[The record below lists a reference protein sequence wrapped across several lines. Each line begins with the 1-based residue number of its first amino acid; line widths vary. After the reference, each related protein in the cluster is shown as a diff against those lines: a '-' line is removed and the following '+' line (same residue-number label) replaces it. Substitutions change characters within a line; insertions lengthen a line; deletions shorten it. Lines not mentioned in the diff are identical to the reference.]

1 MICNIMRICC
11 GKGTSSMEIDV
22 SEMPWAGKSYLE
34 YQAKKKAGYSENKVL
49 VMAKGTKKVSLE
61 KYPKS
66 RRKIPE
72 SGFSLVSSRG
82 TRITRF

>member
-1 MICNIMRICC
+1 
-11 GKGTSSMEIDV
+11 METEI
-22 SEMPWAGKSYLE
+22 SEMPWAGKSYLD
-34 YQAKKKAGYSENKVL
+34 YQAKKKEEYPESKIL
-49 VMAKGTKKVSLE
+49 VMTRGTRKTSLD

-82 TRITRF
+82 TKILRF

>member
-1 MICNIMRICC
+1 MN
-11 GKGTSSMEIDV
+11 T

-34 YQAKKKAGYSENKVL
+34 YQAKKKEGYPEKKIL
-49 VMAKGTKKVSLE
+49 VMAKGTKMVSLE

-66 RRKIPE
+66 RRHILE

-82 TRITRF
+82 TRISRF

>member
-1 MICNIMRICC
+1 MIISSQRGTASKKIDIC
-11 GKGTSSMEIDV
+11 
-22 SEMPWAGKSYLE
+22 EMPWAGKPYLE
-34 YQAKKKAGYSENKVL
+34 YQAKKKEEYPKDKIL
-49 VMAKGTKKVSLE
+49 VMEKGTRKSSLE

-82 TRITRF
+82 TRISKF

>member
-1 MICNIMRICC
+1 MRICC
-11 GKGTSSMEIDV
+11 GRGTSSMKMDI
-22 SEMPWAGKSYLE
+22 SEMPWAGKSYLD
-34 YQAKKKAGYSENKVL
+34 YQAKKKEEYPESKIL
-49 VMAKGTKKVSLE
+49 VMTRGTRKISLD

-82 TRITRF
+82 TKILRF